1 MTVAGQ
7 SSSQKITVVN
17 DPHSH
22 GDPAEIEQ
30 LYQTAQAVLHQV
42 SQLDVALNRMDAIE
56 AQVKALQLVAK
67 GSPDEPDVKAAVEN
81 FEKQMKAVHAVITSN
96 AAAAESTVKM
106 PDKIREHLIALDG
119 LLEGADYAPRP
130 AVLEQKQ
137 FLQPEYEAAIQRFN
151 QFVQT
156 DAAAFNSAMS
166 AHKLTGVVAGETL
179 QP

>member
-1 MTVAGQ
+1 MEA
-7 SSSQKITVVN
+7 
-17 DPHSH
+17 
-22 GDPAEIEQ
+22 
-30 LYQTAQAVLHQV
+30 LYQTTQAILHEL

-67 GSPDEPDVKAAVEN
+67 GSAEELDVKTAIEA
-81 FEKQMKAVHAVITSN
+81 FEKQMKAVQAAITSN
-96 AAAAESTVKM
+96 AGAAESTVRM
-106 PDKIREHLIALDG
+106 PDKIREHLIALNG
-119 LLEGADYAPRP
+119 LLEGTDYAPRP

-137 FLQPEYEAAIQRFN
+137 FLQPEYESAIQTFN

-166 AHKLTGVVAGETL
+166 THKLTGVVVGEPV